1 MNAPITLDMSTI
13 RGSADL
19 ACNFMKVL
27 ANADRLLL
35 LCQLSSGEKSV
46 GELETLLSIRQPT
59 LSQQLTVLRENQL
72 VSTRR
77 DGKNIYYSISS
88 EPALAIMHV
97 LSQQLCNLSNQFLGK

>member
-1 MNAPITLDMSTI
+1 MTTPITLDMNTI
-13 RGSADL
+13 RESADQ

-35 LCQLSSGEKSV
+35 LCQLSAGEKSV
-46 GELETLLSIRQPT
+46 GELETLLNIRQPT

-97 LSQQLCNLSNQFLGK
+97 LSQQLCNLSN